1 MGLNISFPLRQ
12 PPIAFYPACYYTCIG
27 EWVTVFYH
35 LSGIKNGDIKMWQY
49 LKVAYVI

>member
-27 EWVTVFYH
+27 ELLCFIN
-35 LSGIKNGDIKMWQY
+35 LSAIENGDIKMRQCT
-49 LKVAYVI
+49 KVVFVI